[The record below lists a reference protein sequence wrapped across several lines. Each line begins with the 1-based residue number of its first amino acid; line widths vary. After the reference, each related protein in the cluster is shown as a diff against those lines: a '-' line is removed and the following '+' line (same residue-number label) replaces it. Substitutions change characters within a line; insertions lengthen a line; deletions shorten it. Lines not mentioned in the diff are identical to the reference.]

1 MKFFLGLV
9 LVAVAFAQTDS
20 KDRSVWFAEI
30 RGTIDPAS
38 SRFLSRAIRE
48 AEKDGAE
55 ALVVELDTPGGLV
68 SSVKD
73 MAQFINKSK
82 VPIVVYV
89 APGGASATSAG
100 ALLTFAS
107 HVAAMAPGTH
117 IGAAHPVGPEGK
129 DISGK
134 MGEKAVNDV
143 AAFARG
149 LAELRGRNRELAEA
163 VVTKSKSFTAE
174 EAKKQEMVEVIA
186 SSRAEL
192 LQKIDGRMIEVS
204 KDNRRVI
211 RVEGATVKTI
221 NMTWGQKILHLLA
234 NPNIATLLMALGVLC
249 IYIEITT
256 PGITIPG
263 ILGGIA
269 ILVAFISFQMLP
281 IRTGGFLLLI
291 LGVGFLIAEAF
302 VVSHGA
308 LAVGGIISFV
318 LGVIWVLD
326 PAETDLKISPAVWV
340 PAALALGGGA
350 AVIAFAAAK
359 LKEQAKKALAQIGG
373 GGYSGLAGYQGRVE
387 SVIEGGLEGKAL
399 IRGEVWDFEASTPL
413 SVGDLVEVERV
424 IGFRLVVKVVH
435 EK

>member
-413 SVGDLVEVERV
+413 SVGDLVEVEKV